1 MYYIYYGDNMNSRQ
15 IIKNLIKTIVS
26 LLLLI
31 SYIFMITKFSNIKI
45 YKSFVLLMILV
56 LIIYFVFRLINKFML
71 IEKQLVVKLIEKKE
85 GNNIVIITYQYLN
98 ELYYYEVDANE
109 YDQNKYFKYRLEDW
123 YSVIT
128 KGNKVIKLLDPA
140 TAPVIDKKILE
151 KHSNKKLKYNIHNYI
166 YYIFEFLF
174 VINII
179 LFPLEIV
186 LTNYKINIYIFIII
200 EVINIILFVINS
212 KILKKINL

>member
-1 MYYIYYGDNMNSRQ
+1 MNKKLLF
-15 IIKNLIKTIVS
+15 KNSIKTIVS
-26 LLLLI
+26 MLLLI
-31 SYIFMITKFSNIKI
+31 LYIFFVKKFSNIKV
-45 YKSFVLLMILV
+45 YKSFVLLMILII
-56 LIIYFVFRLINKFML
+56 IIYFLFKLINKFML
-71 IEKQLVVKLIEKKE
+71 IEKQLVVKLIEKKD

-98 ELYYYEVDANE
+98 ELYYYEVDAYE

-140 TAPVIDKKILE
+140 AAPVIDKKILE
-151 KHSNKKLKYNIHNYI
+151 KHSNKKLKYNIHTYI

-212 KILKKINL
+212 KILKNVESI